1 MQLWPSSDD
10 EGGCCSVSA
19 IRDARR
25 VCGLLGIPHYTLN
38 FREAFEQAVVGP
50 FADEYAAGRTPNP
63 CIVCN
68 DVLKFSD
75 LLAKVMAQ
83 GAEFLATGHYARIV
97 RDAEG
102 TPWLAKAVDPTKDQ
116 SYFLYRLTR
125 PQLEHVLFPV
135 GELRKTEVRQIAL
148 RIGLAVA
155 EKPDSQ
161 EVCFAPAGQHP
172 DVVRARRPEALRRGD
187 IVDSEGRVLGHHD
200 GIANYTV
207 GQRKGLRIGGGAP
220 LFVVAIDAAS
230 NRVIVGPRGALK
242 ISHVEAGDVVW
253 HGDMAAEV
261 TAMVRYRMDGRAAVA
276 DVEGNRLTVEF
287 SEPLEGVAP
296 GQAVVCYRGDVVV
309 GGGVIECAS

>member
-1 MQLWPSSDD
+1 
-10 EGGCCSVSA
+10 
-19 IRDARR
+19 
-25 VCGLLGIPHYTLN
+25 
-38 FREAFEQAVVGP
+38 
-50 FADEYAAGRTPNP
+50 
-63 CIVCN
+63 
-68 DVLKFSD
+68 
-75 LLAKVMAQ
+75 
-83 GAEFLATGHYARIV
+83 
-97 RDAEG
+97 
-102 TPWLAKAVDPTKDQ
+102 
-116 SYFLYRLTR
+116 
-125 PQLEHVLFPV
+125 
-135 GELRKTEVRQIAL
+135 
-148 RIGLAVA
+148 
-155 EKPDSQ
+155 
-161 EVCFAPAGQHP
+161 
-172 DVVRARRPEALRRGD
+172 
-187 IVDSEGRVLGHHD
+187 VLGHHD

-276 DVEGNRLTVEF
+276 DVDGDRLTVEF